1 MTIADGLTTKAPA
14 PEPRLRME
22 GVTKIFTRVVAND
35 NVNLDVGQG
44 EIHGLLGENGAGK
57 TTLMNVLTGV
67 YKPDK
72 GSIQLNGRQVTI
84 HSPRDALDLGICMV
98 HQRLSLVE
106 RLTVAENLLLPRI
119 GEAPIVVN
127 PNVVE
132 AKARALEEQYGMK
145 IPDIRTKVW
154 QLAMGERQRVEIIR
168 ALYRGATFLVLDE
181 PTSLLTPLEA
191 QHLITSLRQM
201 AKQGL
206 SIIFISHKLDEAMA
220 FTDCI
225 TVLRK
230 GKVMGTLTVSGAS
243 ESELI
248 KLMMGSEISPNTR
261 LRTYLH
267 RQVLQV
273 SASETKQPPILERS
287 SNDVLDVKDLC
298 ATSDKGITALRK
310 VTFSVGQGEILG
322 VAGVAGN
329 GQRELAEVI
338 VGLRRSDS
346 GTKMI
351 CQRDLTNKT
360 PKAVAEAGVGYVP
373 EERLRYGVIPDLSIE
388 ENLIL
393 RLYDS
398 KSIAERGLLNR
409 GQIRALAEKLIKEYS
424 IATPGPTFP
433 AKNLSGGNLQRLI
446 LAREFS
452 NPSKLLIAAQPTA
465 GLDIT
470 ATDFVH
476 RKLIELRNSGTV
488 ILLISEDLNEI
499 TEVSDRVAVMNE
511 GMIRGIFPADKVDLQ
526 EIGRLMT
533 VSRE

>member
-1 MTIADGLTTKAPA
+1 MIIAGGLTTKAPA
-14 PEPRLRME
+14 PQPRLRME
-22 GVTKIFTRVVAND
+22 GVTKIFPRVVAND

-132 AKARALEEQYGMK
+132 AKARALEQQYGMR
-145 IPDIRTKVW
+145 IPDIQTKVW

-181 PTSLLTPLEA
+181 PTSLLTPVEA

-206 SIIFISHKLDEAMA
+206 SIIFISHKLDEAMT
-220 FTDCI
+220 FTDRI

-230 GKVMGTLTVSGAS
+230 GKVMGTLNVSEAS

-248 KLMMGSEISPNTR
+248 KLMMGSDVPPNTR
-261 LRTYLH
+261 IRTP
-267 RQVLQV
+267 REGAG
-273 SASETKQPPILERS
+273 ST
-287 SNDVLDVKDLC
+287 DVLTVKDLC
-298 ATSDKGITALRK
+298 ALSDKGVAALKK
-310 VTFSVGQGEILG
+310 VTFSVKQGEILG
-322 VAGVAGN
+322 IAGVAGN

-338 VGLRRSDS
+338 VGLRNSNE
-346 GTKMI
+346 GTKTI
-351 CQRDLTNKT
+351 CQRDMTNKT
-360 PKAVAEAGVGYVP
+360 PKEVTKMGVSYVP
-373 EERLRYGVIPDLSIE
+373 EERLRYGVIPDLSVE

-398 KSIAERGLLNR
+398 QSIAKRGLLDR
-409 GQIRALAEKLIKEYS
+409 AQIRALAGKLIKEYS

-433 AKNLSGGNLQRLI
+433 VKNLSGGNLQRLI

-452 NPSKLLIAAQPTA
+452 NPSKLLVVAQPTA
-465 GLDIT
+465 GLDIG
-470 ATDFVH
+470 ASDFVH
-476 RKLIELRNSGTV
+476 RKLIELRDSGAA
-488 ILLISEDLNEI
+488 ILFISEDLKEI
-499 TEVSDRVAVMNE
+499 MEVSDRVAVMNE
-511 GMIRGIFPADKVDLQ
+511 GIIRGIFPIDKVDLP

-533 VSRE
+533 VSGP